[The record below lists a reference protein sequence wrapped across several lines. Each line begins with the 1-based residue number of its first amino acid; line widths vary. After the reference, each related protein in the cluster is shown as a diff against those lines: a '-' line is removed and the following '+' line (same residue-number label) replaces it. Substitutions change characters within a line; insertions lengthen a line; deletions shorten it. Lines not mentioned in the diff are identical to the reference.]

1 MATRYPTYTISNIAG
16 GAVRRFRWRGEL
28 SDVAIRHA
36 RRIGFGGP
44 AFGGDAAHE
53 AAEAWEIYE
62 SDMAVVQ
69 TQS

>member
-1 MATRYPTYTISNIAG
+1 
-16 GAVRRFRWRGEL
+16 L

-44 AFGGDAAHE
+44 AFGGAAAHE

-62 SDMAVVQ
+62 SDMAEVQ
-69 TQS
+69 S